1 MLVQTKLKNSK
12 KAFQLELIS
21 SRRESKLYSDKVM
34 DIKQVDRQIDRKIE
48 RERENELKRNGIR
61 LRKKE

>member
-21 SRRESKLYSDKVM
+21 SRRESKLYSDNVM

-48 RERENELKRNGIR
+48 RERERER
-61 LRKKE
+61 E